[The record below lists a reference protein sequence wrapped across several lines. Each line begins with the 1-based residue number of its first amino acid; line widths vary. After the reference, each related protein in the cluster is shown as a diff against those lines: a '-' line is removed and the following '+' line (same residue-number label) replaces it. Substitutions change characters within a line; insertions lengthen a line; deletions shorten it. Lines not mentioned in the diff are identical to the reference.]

1 MEIFAIFPIIIVVGI
16 IVVIVLLSKADFTI
30 ESGKRRAGRRGE
42 VIVSNAIRSILSDED
57 ILLTNIGISFKGKTA
72 ELDNV
77 IINKYGVFIIEV
89 KNYKGRIYGEE
100 DDYEWEKYKDDGYG
114 NVFKKNVKNPIRQVK
129 RQIYILAKY
138 LDYNGEKVWINGYAF
153 LVNGNSPI
161 QSKYIL
167 SSVEAIERV
176 IHTTGKNELTKK
188 QVENIAKIL
197 Q

>member
-16 IVVIVLLSKADFTI
+16 NVAIVLLSKAGFTI

-57 ILLTNIGISFKGKTA
+57 ILLTNIEISFKGKTA

-100 DDYEWEKYKDDGYG
+100 NDYEWEKYKDDGYG
-114 NVFKKNVKNPIRQVK
+114 NVFKKNVKNPIRQIK
-129 RQIYILAKY
+129 RQVYILAKY

-167 SSVEAIERV
+167 SSVKAIERV

>member
-16 IVVIVLLSKADFTI
+16 IVAIVLLSKAGFTI
-30 ESGKRRAGRRGE
+30 ESGKRGAGRRGE

-57 ILLTNIGISFKGKTA
+57 ILLTNIEISFKGKTA

-100 DDYEWEKYKDDGYG
+100 NDYEWEKYKDDGYG
-114 NVFKKNVKNPIRQVK
+114 NVFKKNVKNPIRQIK
-129 RQIYILAKY
+129 RQVYILAKY

-167 SSVEAIERV
+167 SSVKAIERV

>member
-16 IVVIVLLSKADFTI
+16 IVAIVLLSKAGFTI

-57 ILLTNIGISFKGKTA
+57 ILLTNIEISFKGKTA

-138 LDYNGEKVWINGYAF
+138 LDYNGEKVWINGYALLF
-153 LVNGNSPI
+153 NGNSPI

-167 SSVEAIERV
+167 SSVKDIEQV

>member
-16 IVVIVLLSKADFTI
+16 IVAIVLLSKAGFTI

-57 ILLTNIGISFKGKTA
+57 ILLTNIEISFKGKTA

-100 DDYEWEKYKDDGYG
+100 NDYEWEKYKDDGYG
-114 NVFKKNVKNPIRQVK
+114 NVFKKNVKNPIRQIK
-129 RQIYILAKY
+129 RQVYILAKY

-167 SSVEAIERV
+167 SSVKAIERV

>member
-16 IVVIVLLSKADFTI
+16 IVAIVLLSKADFTI

-57 ILLTNIGISFKGKTA
+57 ILLTNIEISFKGKTA

-138 LDYNGEKVWINGYAF
+138 LDYNGEKVWINGYAL

-167 SSVEAIERV
+167 SSVKAIEQV

>member
-138 LDYNGEKVWINGYAF
+138 LDYNGEKVWINGYAL

-167 SSVEAIERV
+167 SSVKAIERV